1 MKIVFD
7 ASNSLEAH
15 LLLGIL
21 NQAGIAG
28 KISGEYLQGAMG
40 ELPAFGLVK
49 VHVDES
55 DYDEAREIIAE
66 WQNTFLA

>member
-7 ASNSLEAH
+7 ASNSIEAH

-21 NQAGIAG
+21 NQAGITG
-28 KISGEYLQGAMG
+28 TISGEYLQGAMG

-49 VHVDES
+49 ILVS
-55 DYDEAREIIAE
+55 NTDYDEARVIVAE
-66 WQNTFLA
+66 WQSTFLA

>member
-7 ASNSLEAH
+7 AANSIEAH

-21 NQAGIAG
+21 NQAGING
-28 KISGEYLQGAMG
+28 TISGEYLQGAMG

-49 VHVDES
+49 ILVQDA
-55 DYDEAREIIAE
+55 DYDEARELVAE
-66 WQNTFLA
+66 WQSTFLA

>member
-7 ASNSLEAH
+7 ASNSIEAH
-15 LLLGIL
+15 LVLGIL

-28 KISGEYLQGAMG
+28 AITGEYLQGAMG

-49 VHVDES
+49 IYVDDA
-55 DYDEAREIIAE
+55 DYDNAREIVAE
-66 WQNTFLA
+66 WQGQILA